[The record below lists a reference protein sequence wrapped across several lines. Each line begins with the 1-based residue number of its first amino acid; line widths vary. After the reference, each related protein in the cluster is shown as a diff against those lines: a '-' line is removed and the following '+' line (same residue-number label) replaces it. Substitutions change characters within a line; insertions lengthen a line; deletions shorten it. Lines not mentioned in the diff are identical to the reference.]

1 MNFSNIA
8 PYSIS
13 PFEFGPIQTKWLE
26 ALESGEW
33 KQTSSYLQNGHGH
46 CCLGVLCKLA
56 ELPFHE
62 RNENTDYLY
71 SQGYGFEFQGSKS
84 NGYLPHGFAETVG
97 LRDERGSFAKTVGLN
112 SRYVASL
119 AGCNDDAGMTFPQI
133 AAYIRHDPHNVF
145 TRAA

>member
-1 MNFSNIA
+1 MDFSRIT
-8 PYSIS
+8 PYSAE

-33 KQTSSYLQNGHGH
+33 AQTSSYLQRGNAH

-62 RNENTDYLY
+62 GNEKTEYLF

-84 NGYLPHGFAETVG
+84 NSYLPHGFAETVG
-97 LRDERGSFAKTVGLN
+97 LRDERGTFAKVVWLN
-112 SRYVASL
+112 NLYVASL
-119 AGCNDDAGMTFPQI
+119 AGCNDDARMAFQQI